1 MIAPLIARAG
11 LTQEQAAR
19 LCGVSLRT
27 IQNWVSGKT
36 QPTASALA
44 ILETAAADVDL
55 EMAEPMP
62 LGERIAV
69 LRHVQGEQHHRCCVL
84 EDELAQARRDL
95 AETSR
100 SLNALY
106 AERGRQEADHR

>member
-1 MIAPLIARAG
+1 MIAALLGRAG

-27 IQNWVSGKT
+27 IQNWVQGRT
-36 QPTASALA
+36 QPTDQALA
-44 ILETAAADVDL
+44 ILENAAASVDL
-55 EMAEPMP
+55 DTAETMP

-100 SLNALY
+100 RLNALY
-106 AERGRQEADHR
+106 AERGRQEAGHR